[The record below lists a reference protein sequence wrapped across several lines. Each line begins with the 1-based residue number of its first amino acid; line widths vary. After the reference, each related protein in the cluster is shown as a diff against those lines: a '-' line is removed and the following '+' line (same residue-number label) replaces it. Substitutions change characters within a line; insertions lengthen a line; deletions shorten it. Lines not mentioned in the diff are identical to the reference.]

1 MVDELRD
8 KDRKNALA
16 SKWKEHST
24 FPVLERKGGPS
35 AVQMGESRLLYVR
48 TVEKHNNE
56 AFSYR
61 LTKRIL
67 LSTDMR
73 RSPSL
78 SREEKRL
85 VILPSV

>member
-8 KDRKNALA
+8 KDRKNAVA

-48 TVEKHNNE
+48 TKGDIAE
-56 AFSYR
+56 ALSYD
-61 LTKRIL
+61 L
-67 LSTDMR
+67 LMYRGD
-73 RSPSL
+73 L
-78 SREEKRL
+78 FVKIYL
-85 VILPSV
+85 